1 MAASHESAT
10 DPTDR
15 SEAIAQAMQRHLDSL
30 TKPRGSLGTLET
42 IATKLATIQGRV
54 PPHVERKRAVVFAA
68 DHGVTSEGVSAYPQ
82 SVTGQMVRNF
92 VSGGAAINVIA
103 DACGFDVLVVDC
115 GLLNATGLS
124 AVRDLRGGPG
134 TANFAEKPAMTHEQL
149 FRCIEN
155 GRELAGEI
163 GGAGITPGADIVAVG
178 DMGIGNTS
186 TAAALAIA
194 LGASEEVIDRG
205 TGISEGVLDTKRRII
220 AAAVARHAPYDNPYD
235 AIRKV
240 GGFDFATMV
249 GFILGL
255 RHRGIALVLD
265 GFPVTAAA
273 FVAAKIDSFVTDF
286 MFAGH
291 LSKVRGH
298 KILLDELGLA
308 PILSLEMHLGE
319 GTGAV
324 LGGFQVNLASR
335 LASEMASFEEA
346 SVDDSAVPEETY

>member
-1 MAASHESAT
+1 MAASQESAT
-10 DPTDR
+10 DPTDS
-15 SEAIAQAMQRHLDSL
+15 SEAIVPAMQRHLDSL
-30 TKPRGSLGTLET
+30 TKPRGSLGKLET

-82 SVTGQMVRNF
+82 SVTGQMVHNF

-194 LGASEEVIDRG
+194 LGASDEVIDRG

-220 AAAVARHAPYDNPYD
+220 ADAVARHAPYDNPYD

-273 FVAAKIDSFVTDF
+273 FVAAKNRLLCDRLHVRRASEQGSGPQDSPRR
-286 MFAGH
+286 AGTRTH
-291 LSKVRGH
+291 P
-298 KILLDELGLA
+298 EF
-308 PILSLEMHLGE
+308 EMHLGE

-346 SVDDSAVPEETY
+346 SVDDSAVSEETY